1 MDKLE
6 FERKRVKLKQ
16 NIVMVKQILQD
27 ENHVYYMNL

>member
-16 NIVMVKQILQD
+16 NTVMVKQILQD

>member
-6 FERKRVKLKQ
+6 FEIKQVKLKQ

-27 ENHVYYMNL
+27 ENHVYYMNP